1 MDDELQHLTR
11 QMDLGAG
18 ASRERLAEVGR
29 QLGASF
35 PPDYL
40 AFMIATNGG
49 EGPVGEDGYG
59 AVYPIE
65 ELSKANRAYA
75 DFEHFEGLV
84 IFGSDMGG
92 EAFCFDAEGSVV
104 MVEYISEREANVL
117 IGSFA
122 DFMRRLG
129 DGRLL

>member
-11 QMDLGAG
+11 QMGLGAG

-29 QLGASF
+29 QLGVSF

-65 ELSKANRAYA
+65 ELSEANRA
-75 DFEHFEGLV
+75 
-84 IFGSDMGG
+84 
-92 EAFCFDAEGSVV
+92 
-104 MVEYISEREANVL
+104 
-117 IGSFA
+117 
-122 DFMRRLG
+122 
-129 DGRLL
+129 

>member
-1 MDDELQHLTR
+1 MSE
-11 QMDLGAG
+11 
-18 ASRERLAEVGR
+18 
-29 QLGASF
+29 
-35 PPDYL
+35 
-40 AFMIATNGG
+40 
-49 EGPVGEDGYG
+49 
-59 AVYPIE
+59 
-65 ELSKANRAYA
+65 ANRAYA

-104 MVEYISEREANVL
+104 VAYISEREANVL